1 MFSEAFKCKFQTRL
15 YEFSKYGIPVMF
27 HTYEFSRNL
36 LQLLSQSAPN
46 SITQSEIMAIL
57 QAQKDTSLQTLAKND
72 NLEMFISFIEE
83 LKTDISKTS
92 STNESAL
99 LLALDNENWD
109 VVEYLLEK
117 GRK

>member
-1 MFSEAFKCKFQTRL
+1 
-15 YEFSKYGIPVMF
+15 
-27 HTYEFSRNL
+27 
-36 LQLLSQSAPN
+36 
-46 SITQSEIMAIL
+46 
-57 QAQKDTSLQTLAKND
+57 LAKND